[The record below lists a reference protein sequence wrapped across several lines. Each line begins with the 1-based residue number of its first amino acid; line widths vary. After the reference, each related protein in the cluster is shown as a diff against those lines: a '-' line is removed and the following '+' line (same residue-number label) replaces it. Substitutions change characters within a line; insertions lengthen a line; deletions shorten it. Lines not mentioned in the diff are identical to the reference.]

1 MPNPVVRWQIVS
13 PNPGA
18 TSDFYQKLFD
28 WEMTHDNALGY
39 RELKTGEGGIDGGV
53 WPGPVQERPFA
64 QLFIAVDNVAEQ
76 AERAVKMGARVLVPV
91 TVLPEGDTM
100 AVLMDPIGLP
110 FALCTLRPG
119 GTAG

>member
-28 WEMTHDNALGY
+28 WQMTHDNALGY
-39 RELKTGEGGIDGGV
+39 RQLKTGEGGIDGGV

-64 QLFIAVDNVAEQ
+64 QLFIAVDNVAEH
-76 AERAVKMGARVLVPV
+76 AERAVKMGAKVLVPV
-91 TVLPEGDTM
+91 TALPDGDTM
-100 AVLMDPIGLP
+100 AVLLDPVGLP
-110 FALCTLRPG
+110 FALCTLRSD
-119 GTAG
+119 GTAA